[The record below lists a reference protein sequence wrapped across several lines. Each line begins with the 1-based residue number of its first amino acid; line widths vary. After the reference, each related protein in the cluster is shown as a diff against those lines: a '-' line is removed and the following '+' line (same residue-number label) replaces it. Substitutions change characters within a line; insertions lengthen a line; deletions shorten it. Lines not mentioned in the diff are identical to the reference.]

1 MFGHDKIVRNES
13 VTSLNVFSLRK
24 WKVHMSTNITNFNE
38 NYSTDTII
46 ASLIE

>member
-1 MFGHDKIVRNES
+1 MFEHDRSFEMKALEA
-13 VTSLNVFSLRK
+13 LMFSLRK
-24 WKVHMSTNITNFNE
+24 LKMHMSTNITNFNE